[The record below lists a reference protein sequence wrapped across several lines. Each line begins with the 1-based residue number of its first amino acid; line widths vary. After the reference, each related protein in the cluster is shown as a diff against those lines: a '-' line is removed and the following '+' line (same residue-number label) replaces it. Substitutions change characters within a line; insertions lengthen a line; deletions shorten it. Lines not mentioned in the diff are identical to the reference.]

1 MNSRLNLLE
10 PYPFEKLAALLA
22 NTTPETGLK
31 PINLSIGE
39 PKHPPAP
46 FLLEA
51 MRDSL
56 AEVCKYPSTIGMPE
70 LRAAACQ
77 WAEKRSGLDAG
88 ALDPERNLLPVNGT
102 REALF
107 SIVQAVVDPTPKH
120 HRAPVV
126 LMPNPFYQIYEG
138 AALMA
143 NAEPVYMNASEAEG
157 FLPDFGALP
166 PSLLDRV
173 QLLYLC
179 TPSNPTGAAFSL
191 ERLQTLIQLADRH
204 DFVIVSDECYSEIW
218 YHSPPAGILEAAW
231 RAGRKDFARC
241 LSFQSLS
248 KRSNLPGARSGFV
261 AGDAAILKK
270 YLQLRTYT
278 GCSTPPFI
286 QRAATAAWL
295 DEVHVEAN
303 RVVYRQ
309 KLAEALEILS
319 PVLPVRAP
327 DAGFY
332 LWLKV
337 PGGGER
343 FAHRLYERYNVTV
356 LPGAYLS
363 RATGLATHPAAVGNP
378 GEACVRVALV
388 ASLEENREAMNRIA
402 ACAREL
408 SGS

>member
-1 MNSRLNLLE
+1 MNPRLNLLE
-10 PYPFEKLAALLA
+10 PYPFEKLTTLLA
-22 NTTPETGLK
+22 HTVPSSAHT

-56 AEVCKYPSTIGMPE
+56 HEVSRYPSTSGMLE
-70 LRAAACQ
+70 LRQAACQ
-77 WAEKRSGLDAG
+77 WAENRFQLDPG
-88 ALDPERNLLPVNGT
+88 ALDPERHLLPVNGT

-107 SIVQAVVDPTPKH
+107 SIAQAVIDPAPKN
-120 HRAPVV
+120 RTNPAI

-138 AALMA
+138 ATIMSQ
-143 NAEPVYMNASEAEG
+143 AEPIYMNASESEG
-157 FLPDFGALP
+157 FLPDFGALSP
-166 PSLLDRV
+166 ALLDRV

-218 YHSPPAGILEAAW
+218 YKNPPAGILQAAW
-231 RAGRKDFARC
+231 RAGRKGFQRC
-241 LSFQSLS
+241 LAFHSLS

-261 AGDAAILKK
+261 AGDPVILKK
-270 YLQLRTYT
+270 YQQLRTYT

-286 QRAATAAWL
+286 QRAAIAAWK
-295 DEVHVEAN
+295 DEAHVEEN
-303 RVVYRQ
+303 RVIYRQ
-309 KLAEALEILS
+309 KLADALEILS
-319 PVLPVRAP
+319 PTLPVSAP

-337 PGGGER
+337 PEGGER
-343 FAHRLYERYNVTV
+343 FAHRLYERYNVTT

-363 RATGLATHPAAVGNP
+363 RSSGHATHPGAMGNP
-378 GEACVRVALV
+378 GVGCIRIAMV
-388 ASLEENREAMNRIA
+388 ASVEENREAMHRIV
-402 ACAREL
+402 ACAKEL
-408 SGS
+408 KG